1 MEDRLTSVLK
11 EPMTV
16 NDENEIEEAHIL
28 RCVLFRHGIAAVREE
43 WTGKDA
49 DRPLTDKG
57 KRKVRRAAAGLRQL
71 DVRPTRV
78 LTSPLIRAVE
88 TAKLLRVTFSLRSPL
103 RSVDELLPDASPE
116 KMIGLLHDLPPG
128 SCVLCVGH
136 EPHLGMTASM
146 LLSGR
151 SSSAFPL
158 KKAGA
163 CLIELP
169 LPVKPGRG
177 RLVWWLTPSQL
188 RTIGKQKISDED

>member
-1 MEDRLTSVLK
+1 
-11 EPMTV
+11 
-16 NDENEIEEAHIL
+16 
-28 RCVLFRHGIAAVREE
+28 
-43 WTGKDA
+43 
-49 DRPLTDKG
+49 
-57 KRKVRRAAAGLRQL
+57 
-71 DVRPTRV
+71 
-78 LTSPLIRAVE
+78 
-88 TAKLLRVTFSLRSPL
+88 
-103 RSVDELLPDASPE
+103 
-116 KMIGLLHDLPPG
+116 
-128 SCVLCVGH
+128 
-136 EPHLGMTASM
+136 MTASM